1 MDSPSSQ
8 QFSFSV
14 SGSSPP
20 PKSIVAPIYLPPP
33 ASSVDDSTPATST
46 PPPAPIIVQQHVH
59 LNLPF
64 TLPKGTTIIVSDSS
78 AISGPSLSSS
88 HSFGP
93 VQTKPKASTRS
104 VKTKPVASIQPNY
117 GPPPPNKIAIPRV
130 KAPTKKKPTPKPPKP
145 TPESKNSKP
154 LVFLERSYDI
164 CRKIIENRPDYEE
177 LKAKLKYPHMIERD
191 PLSLTNTSVQSRPS
205 EQTSKSDDVAPADNR
220 LPFNN
225 ITPVKLAVI
234 FKI

>member
-20 PKSIVAPIYLPPP
+20 PKCVVAPIYVPPP
-33 ASSVDDSTPATST
+33 ALSADDIPPATITS
-46 PPPAPIIVQQHVH
+46 PPPPMTTVQQPVYV
-59 LNLPF
+59 NLPF

-78 AISGPSLSSS
+78 AISGPSLSSP

-93 VQTKPKASTRS
+93 VQTKPKASARS
-104 VKTKPVASIQPNY
+104 VKTKPGAPIQPN
-117 GPPPPNKIAIPRV
+117 GPPPNKIAISRV
-130 KAPTKKKPTPKPPKP
+130 KAPAKKKPIPKPKPPKP

-191 PLSLTNTSVQSRPS
+191 PLSLTSTSVQSRPS
-205 EQTSKSDDVAPADNR
+205 EQTSKSDDVLPADNR
-220 LPFNN
+220 LPFNKMP
-225 ITPVKLAVI
+225 TV
-234 FKI
+234 